1 MSKFTTNKVI
11 CGCCE
16 GTAKL
21 TPLITAN
28 RPGLDALAY
37 RIGTHATFL
46 ETMKASLAFTCLPD
60 KDKCEKNSGPYLGNL
75 LTTRSNDDP
84 AIAMLDAWATV
95 ADVLTFYQERIANEG
110 YLGTATERLSVLELA
125 RLVSYKLRPG
135 VAATVYLAF
144 TLEVGYKVEIP
155 AGTRAQSIP
164 EPGEKMES
172 FETSDPLFAR
182 AEWNSIK
189 PRLSWPQYIS
199 SHNIVS
205 DIHTINIDGI
215 TNNLKPNDPMV
226 FVFGKGTDEQKLRF
240 AQKIEIDTMA
250 SRTAV
255 FLQPEDSTLL
265 AETYKT
271 NLINCLSEII
281 NEAPDGMK
289 SSRIIEILDD
299 LKGKAEKSLYITEI
313 QEEIEATLCL
323 LKGAHHTLSS
333 RSTSL
338 TEWLDSA
345 IKTLNSNLQETHNY
359 TRLTLEKETNVQM
372 TTNLSSLI
380 EKLEVLPS
388 AQPANALHLT
398 RKLSD
403 VYGSKTDITPRL
415 ITAFK
420 PWLQD
425 TLYKSWEKAIVTD
438 PAELQ
443 SVETLRVK
451 AALFGHNAPLEPVY
465 NDKGS
470 IDHYEEWGLNGSTVV
485 GVDLISTRLNGNTII
500 EALKAG
506 SLNVIDARITVKQAG
521 VFQSSQVSLQE
532 EEEEEITVQMTGLT
546 VSIKSEL
553 KNDSIYKIT
562 FVFVFDFSNIQR
574 TVQLETVNLYGDQPG
589 IAVVLDSEDERLV
602 YLDQTVQ
609 YSVNGHKVSAALGNH
624 FSISDESLLPVPEEQ
639 RNVLCLD
646 AQYPQITPE
655 SWVVV
660 ERPGPEDPDEIERR
674 VYLVSDV
681 KTVSKAAYGLTGKVT
696 QLTLNNDWLYD
707 TDLDLSIIRK
717 TNVYAQS
724 EALTLVNEPICEDV
738 AGNCIELDG
747 LYDELDAGR
756 WVIVFG
762 ERTDIPATKGV
773 MANERV
779 MIAGVT
785 HDVQKVENDTNRP
798 KDTTH
803 TTVQLAKKG
812 LAYTYKRDTVKIYGN
827 VVKATHGETCQEIL
841 GSGDGSRTLQ
851 SFELKQAPLT
861 FLAAPTADGAES
873 TLAARIND
881 VEWYEADNLFSLGPN
896 DRRFITQTDNEAKI
910 SLFFGDGMHGVR
922 LPTGPENVK
931 AVYRHAIGKPG
942 NVTAE
947 QISLLASK
955 PLGVKEVINPLRA
968 SGGADAES
976 RDQARSNAPLAVM
989 ALDRLVSVR
998 DYADFARTFAGI
1010 GKASAARLS
1019 DGRREVI
1026 HVTVAGAEDIPID
1039 LGSDLY
1045 RNLCRALHR
1054 YGDPHL
1060 PILVSVRELV
1070 LLFISAKVHLLP
1082 DYEWESVE
1090 PNVREVLLDTFSFER
1105 RQLGQDVPLSGVIS
1119 TAQKV
1124 KGVDYVD
1131 VDILHRVPE
1140 TVTLEQLEDLASTL
1154 EVGQPQVRIRVAMD
1168 RIVKENNQDVI
1179 KPSQIAYISPN
1190 IPDTLLLMEL
1200 MT

>member
-46 ETMKASLAFTCLPD
+46 ETMKACLAFTCLPD

-144 TLEVGYKVEIP
+144 TLEDGYRVEIP

-164 EPGEKMES
+164 EPGEQMES
-172 FETSDPLFAR
+172 FETSDPLRAR
-182 AEWNSIK
+182 AEWSSIK
-189 PRLSWPQYIS
+189 PRLLWPQHIT

-240 AQKIEIDTMA
+240 VQKIEIDTMA

-255 FLQPEDSTLL
+255 FLQPEDSTLV

-281 NEAPDGMK
+281 TNTPRGGT
-289 SSRIIEILDD
+289 SSTINNILVE
-299 LKGKAEKSLYITEI
+299 LNNKIKKVLYITEI

-323 LKGAHHTLSS
+323 LKGAQRTLPL
-333 RSTSL
+333 RSTNL
-338 TEWLDSA
+338 TYWLNSA
-345 IKTLNSNLQETHNY
+345 IETLDRNLEEIRNY
-359 TRLTLEKETNVQM
+359 TMLKPKKQTTVQM
-372 TTNLSSLI
+372 ATNLSSLI
-380 EKLEVLPS
+380 KKLEVLPS
-388 AQPANALHLT
+388 AQPANALRLT

-403 VYGSKTDITPRL
+403 VYGSETDITPRL

-425 TLYKSWEKAIVTD
+425 TLYKSWEKAIVTE
-438 PAELQ
+438 PAKLE

-451 AALFGHNAPLEPVY
+451 ASLFGHNAPLKPVY

-485 GVDLISTRLNGNTII
+485 GVDLISTQLNGNTIIEALI

-532 EEEEEITVQMTGLT
+532 EEITVQMTGLT

-562 FVFVFDFSNIQR
+562 FVFDFSNIQR
-574 TVQLETVNLYGDQPG
+574 TVQLETVNLSGDQPG

-602 YLDQTVQ
+602 YLNQTVQ

-646 AQYPQITPE
+646 AEYPQITPE

-660 ERPGPEDPDEIERR
+660 ERPWPDNPDKIEKRI
-674 VYLVSDV
+674 YLVSEV
-681 KTVSKAAYGLTGKVT
+681 KTVSKTDYGLTGKVT
-696 QLTLNNDWLYD
+696 QLILNDDWLYD

-747 LYDELDAGR
+747 LYDEFDAGR
-756 WVIVFG
+756 WVIVSG

-896 DRRFITQTDNEAKI
+896 DRRFITQTDNEAKT
-910 SLFFGDGMHGVR
+910 SLFFGDGMHGAR

-1154 EVGQPQVRIRVAMD
+1154 QVGQPQVRIRVAMD